1 MRNIPTKREIE
12 ALFRNILF
20 TIGNEIRLEYEKSGE
35 YSKHGIKYP
44 NLPNRSS
51 KPYEAPALQSGKL
64 HSNID
69 VDVIKDSEVKI
80 GSDIEYLKYLELGTK
95 KMLPRNGLEI
105 ALNKTNISKII
116 DDKIKRFWR

>member
-51 KPYEAPALQSGKL
+51 KPYEPPALQSGKL

-80 GSDIEYLKYLELGTK
+80 GSNIEYLKYLELGTK